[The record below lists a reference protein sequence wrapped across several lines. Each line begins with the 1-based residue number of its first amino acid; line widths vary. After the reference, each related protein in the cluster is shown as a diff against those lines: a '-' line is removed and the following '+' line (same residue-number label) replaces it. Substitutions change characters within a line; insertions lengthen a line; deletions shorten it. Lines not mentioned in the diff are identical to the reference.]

1 MQVNGLRIHVQTCG
15 EGDPLLLYSGI
26 WGEVRLWE
34 LLLPHLRGFRTIAFD
49 PPGIG
54 RSQMPATPLSMCALA
69 RFGTA
74 VLDEFGIDSA
84 HVLGVSFGGA
94 VAQQM
99 ASSHPNRVRRL
110 VLVSTSF
117 GAFATPGDPV
127 ALWHFTHPHTYRPE
141 RLETVAGAMFGGR
154 LRSRPELAR
163 SMHIQRPHD
172 MMAALY
178 RLAPLGGWTSLPLLH
193 AIRHSTLVVA
203 DDDDPVTPLV
213 NHQVIA
219 TLIPAAE
226 LHIVDGGGHLVLL
239 DSASEIG
246 QWSPASSKAT
256 GLPGTGARAGDDTL
270 RKEWAR
276 GTVAPVKIVNGS
288 GWR

>member
-1 MQVNGLRIHVQTCG
+1 MIGSWSNRIIEESRCHMRDRHTLDTSNQDVNYVTL
-15 EGDPLLLYSGI
+15 
-26 WGEVRLWE
+26 
-34 LLLPHLRGFRTIAFD
+34 
-49 PPGIG
+49 
-54 RSQMPATPLSMCALA
+54 
-69 RFGTA
+69 
-74 VLDEFGIDSA
+74 
-84 HVLGVSFGGA
+84 
-94 VAQQM
+94 
-99 ASSHPNRVRRL
+99 RL

-127 ALWHFTHPHTYRPE
+127 ALWHFIHPHTYRPE

-163 SMHIQRPHD
+163 SMHIKRPHD

-178 RLAPLGGWTSLPLLH
+178 RLAPLGGWTSLPWLH

-203 DDDDPVTPLV
+203 GDDDPVTPLV

-239 DSASEIG
+239 DSASEVG
-246 QWSPASSKAT
+246 PVVTSFLQGDRA
-256 GLPGTGARAGDDTL
+256 ARD
-270 RKEWAR
+270 R
-276 GTVAPVKIVNGS
+276 GS
-288 GWR
+288 GR